1 MIRHRKKTIVGG
13 FHNIFKRV
21 YAQTIGADIVPVQPM
36 SEPKGNLFFLDFPYQ
51 DASGS
56 THDVPNNPQN
66 PQHLV

>member
-36 SEPKGNLFFLDFPYQ
+36 SEPKGNQIVKTNHIKRKVKLTKKFC
-51 DASGS
+51 A
-56 THDVPNNPQN
+56 
-66 PQHLV
+66 